1 MKTLIAAL
9 CVALPLAGCSD
20 SHLKVKLTHNPAFP
34 NIPRLRLTAVDQDVT
49 VNGIEVDG
57 GNCELNMLER
67 FPRTIPKAQSDT
79 VDILSSCDDVSKVAI
94 ATDEGTFT
102 FTFR

>member
-1 MKTLIAAL
+1 MKLLIALL
-9 CVALPLAGCSD
+9 CATAALAGCSD

-49 VNGIEVDG
+49 VNGVEVNDSD
-57 GNCELNMLER
+57 CELNMLER

-79 VDILSSCDDVSKVAI
+79 VDILSSCNDVSKVAI
-94 ATDEGTFT
+94 TTDDGTFT

>member
-34 NIPRLRLTAVDQDVT
+34 NIPRLRIVADSPTSGKRYGEPHRLRGLAHQ
-49 VNGIEVDG
+49 
-57 GNCELNMLER
+57 LLE
-67 FPRTIPKAQSDT
+67 
-79 VDILSSCDDVSKVAI
+79 
-94 ATDEGTFT
+94 
-102 FTFR
+102 

>member
-34 NIPRLRLTAVDQDVT
+34 NIPRLRLTAVDEDVT
-49 VNGIEVDG
+49 VNGVEVNG
-57 GNCELNMLER
+57 GDCELNMLER
-67 FPRTIPKAQSDT
+67 FPRTIPNGSSDT
-79 VDILSSCDDVSKVAI
+79 VDILSSCDAVKSVAI
-94 ATDEGTFT
+94 KTDNGTFN
-102 FTFR
+102 FSF

>member
-1 MKTLIAAL
+1 MKLLIALL
-9 CVALPLAGCSD
+9 CATAVLAGCSD

-49 VNGIEVDG
+49 VNGVEVNG
-57 GNCELNMLER
+57 GDCELNMLER

-94 ATDEGTFT
+94 TTDDGTFT